1 MWMPVSVRLWIS
13 RLHGCLAADAPAA
26 RHQSLAAGALLLPVL
41 HGHVIQT
48 AQLPLVHHDPFDRL
62 LIAQAQVEGLMVLSS
77 DARWPGYDVP
87 LRRPRHFSTVLGT
100 KL

>member
-1 MWMPVSVRLWIS
+1 
-13 RLHGCLAADAPAA
+13 
-26 RHQSLAAGALLLPVL
+26 
-41 HGHVIQT
+41 
-48 AQLPLVHHDPFDRL
+48 